1 MSGNI
6 FGSLVDSVKEVF
18 SNPQV
23 LAQGVKDGNIARTGN
38 TEYFIDGKDSFH
50 NMKDAEA
57 ASGRWQKRAQDE
69 LIGLATIGIG
79 KTAQGLYKG
88 AQTANTVNKGIYLGG
103 KTQPLLG
110 MSKSLPATV
119 NTGTQ
124 LATRSTTALAQ
135 TANTVNK
142 GNNWTKGLTGTLA
155 LGTAVGQG
163 ISEPSQKKA
172 TPVASRQRPKYAIGK
187 YNQRSYNR
195 LSQLQKVYGGD
206 LIRQKDGSYF
216 LRNKNGSFY
225 GNGRAL
231 NAKTGKMQN
240 YDLYGTGRFLNSN
253 SKQSNSSNI
262 VSTVLD
268 SNYLYGYRGKPKTR
282 MNNSKSFK
290 TAWTNARNSGLGTFT
305 WNGKSYNTMKKGET
319 QQDYNSWLSK
329 RSKAPQEAS
338 PTQGTPGYGIHV
350 GSGNVTLS
358 TPNGSTT
365 DITNSHNVSTLI
377 SNGNYK
383 APNLGNAA
391 TNYLENRP
399 LDSYSE
405 LTKHNFDRGDIRQG
419 MRANGINP
427 YDYSGSDRKQLRTYL
442 NNPTTD
448 NYTQSVSKIIGDG
461 KIQQNML
468 NNAVQNQTSQYQLT
482 KPNLRYNTSQNNQ
495 LVNLKFKQGGQMYKY
510 QAGAQMV
517 QPQQTNSQDPI
528 DQIAQIAAG
537 SLQGDKNSKQ
547 QLIQVLSNKEIAP
560 KLLQIVNAGV
570 KNQDKRAIIIAQA
583 IKSLQQGNTRKAR
596 LGAKL
601 DYIKQSIGE
610 CPEGQEVVYFKKG
623 GEICKVCA
631 GKKMQNGGKSDPIKD
646 FKKKKDVTKQTYQRN
661 PYTRGKSAKEIAE
674 MQRRNRQEAGAG
686 KGENDAN
693 VAPWNYKK
701 KR

>member
-1 MSGNI
+1 MFDFFDI
-6 FGSLVDSVKEVF
+6 FKVDPTISDPAV
-18 SNPQV
+18 
-23 LAQGVKDGNIARTGN
+23 A
-38 TEYFIDGKDSFH
+38 
-50 NMKDAEA
+50 A
-57 ASGRWQKRAQDE
+57 ASGITKDSKGTIHQKHTAASNQ
-69 LIGLATIGIG
+69 LAHNLAAISA
-79 KTAQGLYKG
+79 TAWGPVADGVLVPSVEYTPIASKMLPK
-88 AQTANTVNKGIYLGG
+88 AANSVINMGG

-110 MSKSLPATV
+110 MSKSLPSV
-119 NTGTQ
+119 KE
-124 LATRSTTALAQ
+124 TTALA
-135 TANTVNK
+135 TKAANSGSK
-142 GNNWTKGLTGTLA
+142 WTKGIAGTAA

-163 ISEPSQKKA
+163 VSEPSRKKG
-172 TPVASRQRPKYAIGK
+172 TVVTVNQNSKQNPKYAIGK

-240 YDLYGTGRFLNSN
+240 YDLYGSGRFLNGN

-268 SNYLYGYRGKPKTR
+268 SNYLYGYKGKPRTR
-282 MNNSKSFK
+282 MNNSESFK

-305 WNGKSYNTMKKGET
+305 WKGKSYNTMKKGET
-319 QQDYNSWLSK
+319 QQQYDSWLSK
-329 RSKAPQEAS
+329 QSKPTQQTA

-350 GSGNVTLS
+350 GNGSVALS
-358 TPNGSTT
+358 TPNGQTT

-377 SNGNYK
+377 NNGNYK

-405 LTKHNFDRGDIRQG
+405 LTKHNFNRGDIRQG

-427 YDYSGSDRKQLRTYL
+427 YNYSGSDRKQLRTYL

-448 NYTQSVSKIIGDG
+448 NYTQSVSKVIGDG

-482 KPNLRYNTSQNNQ
+482 KPNSGNQNNQ

-510 QAGAQMV
+510 AAGAQMV
-517 QPQQTNSQDPI
+517 QPQQASGQQGI
-528 DQIAQIAAG
+528 EQQAMALVQAAM
-537 SLQGDKNSKQ
+537 QGDQ
-547 QLIQVLSNKEIAP
+547 QANQTIQKIM
-560 KLLQIVNAGV
+560 
-570 KNQDKRAIIIAQA
+570 QA
-583 IKSLQQGNTRKAR
+583 AQQGDQQAAQVAQLLKNIVQQMKGSRKAR

-631 GKKMQNGGKSDPIKD
+631 GKKMQDGGKSDPIKN
-646 FKKKKDVTKQTYQRN
+646 FKKKKEQDAVKQAYQRN

-686 KGENDAN
+686 KGENDAK

>member
-1 MSGNI
+1 MGWRTTP
-6 FGSLVDSVKEVF
+6 VY
-18 SNPQV
+18 P
-23 LAQGVKDGNIARTGN
+23 GVTLDLGDTNYTPSTNR
-38 TEYFIDGKDSFH
+38 
-50 NMKDAEA
+50 
-57 ASGRWQKRAQDE
+57 
-69 LIGLATIGIG
+69 
-79 KTAQGLYKG
+79 
-88 AQTANTVNKGIYLGG
+88 KGIYVSNKLIPDSDLDRI
-103 KTQPLLG
+103 KEQTQ
-110 MSKSLPATV
+110 
-119 NTGTQ
+119 
-124 LATRSTTALAQ
+124 
-135 TANTVNK
+135 
-142 GNNWTKGLTGTLA
+142 GN
-155 LGTAVGQG
+155 
-163 ISEPSQKKA
+163 
-172 TPVASRQRPKYAIGK
+172 
-187 YNQRSYNR
+187 
-195 LSQLQKVYGGD
+195 
-206 LIRQKDGSYF
+206 
-216 LRNKNGSFY
+216 
-225 GNGRAL
+225 
-231 NAKTGKMQN
+231 
-240 YDLYGTGRFLNSN
+240 
-253 SKQSNSSNI
+253 
-262 VSTVLD
+262 
-268 SNYLYGYRGKPKTR
+268 
-282 MNNSKSFK
+282 
-290 TAWTNARNSGLGTFT
+290 
-305 WNGKSYNTMKKGET
+305 
-319 QQDYNSWLSK
+319 QDYILRLYSQSSWK
-329 RSKAPQEAS
+329 PNVTKPQVTKNSKAPTTGKPRTSTSSTTGRSRTRSALKAPAS
-338 PTQGTPGYGIHV
+338 NSWINKGKGIWNYNGVSQADVANAYKTGDFSKVGSYLSQHKDLASYLNNIYSKRGGNQFNSSTPTQQATPIKGTPGYGIHV

-377 SNGNYK
+377 NNGNYR

-427 YDYSGSDRKQLRTYL
+427 YNYSGSDRKQLRTYL

-482 KPNLRYNTSQNNQ
+482 KPNLGYTSQNNQ
-495 LVNLKFKQGGQMYKY
+495 LVNLKFKKGGQMYKY
-510 QAGAQMV
+510 AAGAQMI

-537 SLQGDKNSKQ
+537 SLQGDENSKQ

-560 KLLQIVNAGV
+560 KLLQIVDVGV
-570 KNQDKRAIIIAQA
+570 KNQDKRAMIIAQA
-583 IKSLQQGNTRKAR
+583 IKSLQQGSTRKAR

>member
-1 MSGNI
+1 MFDFFDI
-6 FGSLVDSVKEVF
+6 FKVDPTISDPAV
-18 SNPQV
+18 
-23 LAQGVKDGNIARTGN
+23 A
-38 TEYFIDGKDSFH
+38 
-50 NMKDAEA
+50 A
-57 ASGRWQKRAQDE
+57 ASGITRDSKGTIHQKHTAASNQ
-69 LIGLATIGIG
+69 LAHNLAAISA
-79 KTAQGLYKG
+79 TAWGPVADGVLVPSVEYTPIASKMLPK
-88 AQTANTVNKGIYLGG
+88 AANSVINMGG

-110 MSKSLPATV
+110 MSKSLPSV
-119 NTGTQ
+119 KG
-124 LATRSTTALAQ
+124 TTALA
-135 TANTVNK
+135 TKAANSGSK
-142 GNNWTKGLTGTLA
+142 WTKGIAGTAA

-163 ISEPSQKKA
+163 VSEPSRKKG
-172 TPVASRQRPKYAIGK
+172 TVITVNQNSKQNPKYAIGK

-195 LSQLQKVYGGD
+195 LSQLQKIYGGD

-216 LRNKNGSFY
+216 LRNTYGSFY

-240 YDLYGTGRFLNSN
+240 YDLYGSGRFLNGN

-268 SNYLYGYRGKPKTR
+268 SNYLYGYRGKPRTR
-282 MNNSKSFK
+282 MNNSESFK

-329 RSKAPQEAS
+329 QNKAPQEAS

-350 GSGNVTLS
+350 GSENVTLS
-358 TPNGSTT
+358 TPNSSTT

-377 SNGNYK
+377 NNGNYK

-482 KPNLRYNTSQNNQ
+482 KPNLGYNSNLNNQ
-495 LVNLKFKQGGQMYKY
+495 SVNLKFKQGGQMYKY
-510 QAGAQMV
+510 AAGAQMV
-517 QPQQTNSQDPI
+517 QPQQASGQQGI
-528 DQIAQIAAG
+528 EQQAMALVQAAM
-537 SLQGDKNSKQ
+537 QGDQ
-547 QLIQVLSNKEIAP
+547 QANQTIQKIM
-560 KLLQIVNAGV
+560 
-570 KNQDKRAIIIAQA
+570 QA
-583 IKSLQQGNTRKAR
+583 AQQGDQQAAQVAQLLKAIVQQMKGSRKAR

-631 GKKMQNGGKSDPIKD
+631 GKKMQDGGKSDPIKN
-646 FKKKKDVTKQTYQRN
+646 FKKKKEQDAVKQAYQRN

-686 KGENDAN
+686 KGENDAK

>member
-1 MSGNI
+1 MFDFFDIFKVDPTISDPAVAAESGI
-6 FGSLVDSVKEVF
+6 TRDSKGTIH
-18 SNPQV
+18 Q
-23 LAQGVKDGNIARTGN
+23 KHT
-38 TEYFIDGKDSFH
+38 
-50 NMKDAEA
+50 A
-57 ASGRWQKRAQDE
+57 ASNQ
-69 LIGLATIGIG
+69 LAHNLAAISA
-79 KTAQGLYKG
+79 TAWGPVADGVLVPSVEYTPIASKMLPK
-88 AQTANTVNKGIYLGG
+88 AANSVINMGG

-110 MSKSLPATV
+110 MSKSLPSV
-119 NTGTQ
+119 KG
-124 LATRSTTALAQ
+124 TTALA
-135 TANTVNK
+135 TKAANSGSK
-142 GNNWTKGLTGTLA
+142 WTKGIAGTAA

-163 ISEPSQKKA
+163 VSEPSRKKG
-172 TPVASRQRPKYAIGK
+172 TVITVNQNSKQNPKYAIGK

-216 LRNKNGSFY
+216 LRNTYGSFY

-240 YDLYGTGRFLNSN
+240 YDLYGSGRFLNGN

-268 SNYLYGYRGKPKTR
+268 SNYLYGYRGKPRTR
-282 MNNSKSFK
+282 MNNSESFK

-329 RSKAPQEAS
+329 QNRAPQEAS

-350 GSGNVTLS
+350 GSENVTLS

-365 DITNSHNVSTLI
+365 NITNSHNVSTLI
-377 SNGNYK
+377 NNGNYK

-427 YDYSGSDRKQLRTYL
+427 YNYLGSDRKQLRTYL

-482 KPNLRYNTSQNNQ
+482 KPNLGYNPSQNSQ

-510 QAGAQMV
+510 AAGAQMV
-517 QPQQTNSQDPI
+517 QPQQTGGQQGI
-528 DQIAQIAAG
+528 EQQAMALVQAAM
-537 SLQGDKNSKQ
+537 QGDQ
-547 QLIQVLSNKEIAP
+547 QANQTIQKIMQKA
-560 KLLQIVNAGV
+560 
-570 KNQDKRAIIIAQA
+570 
-583 IKSLQQGNTRKAR
+583 QQGDQQAAQVAQLLKAIVQQMKGSRKAR

-631 GKKMQNGGKSDPIKD
+631 GKKMQDGGKSDPIKN
-646 FKKKKDVTKQTYQRN
+646 FKKKKEQDAVKQAYQRN

-674 MQRRNRQEAGAG
+674 MQRRNRQEASAG

>member
-1 MSGNI
+1 MFDFFDI
-6 FGSLVDSVKEVF
+6 FKVDPTISDPAV
-18 SNPQV
+18 
-23 LAQGVKDGNIARTGN
+23 A
-38 TEYFIDGKDSFH
+38 
-50 NMKDAEA
+50 A
-57 ASGRWQKRAQDE
+57 ASGITRDSKGTIHQKHTAASNKLADNLAAIATTAWGPVLE
-69 LIGLATIGIG
+69 GTLIPSVEYAPIASKMLPKA
-79 KTAQGLYKG
+79 
-88 AQTANTVNKGIYLGG
+88 ANSVINMGG

-110 MSKSLPATV
+110 MSKSLPSV
-119 NTGTQ
+119 KG
-124 LATRSTTALAQ
+124 TTALA
-135 TANTVNK
+135 TKAANSGSK
-142 GNNWTKGLTGTLA
+142 WTKGIAGTAA

-163 ISEPSQKKA
+163 VSEPSRKKG
-172 TPVASRQRPKYAIGK
+172 TVITVNQNSKQNPKYAIGK

-216 LRNKNGSFY
+216 LRNTYGSFY

-240 YDLYGTGRFLNSN
+240 YDLYGSGRFLNGN

-268 SNYLYGYRGKPKTR
+268 SNYLYGYRGKPRTR
-282 MNNSKSFK
+282 MNNSESFK

-329 RSKAPQEAS
+329 QNRAPQEAS

-350 GSGNVTLS
+350 GNGSVTLS

-377 SNGNYK
+377 NNGNYK
-383 APNLGNAA
+383 APNLGNAT

-405 LTKHNFDRGDIRQG
+405 LTKNNFDRGDIRQG

-482 KPNLRYNTSQNNQ
+482 KPNLGYNTSQNSQ

-510 QAGAQMV
+510 AAGAQMV
-517 QPQQTNSQDPI
+517 QPQQTGGQQGI
-528 DQIAQIAAG
+528 EQQAMALVQAAM
-537 SLQGDKNSKQ
+537 QGDQ
-547 QLIQVLSNKEIAP
+547 QANQTIQKIMQKA
-560 KLLQIVNAGV
+560 
-570 KNQDKRAIIIAQA
+570 
-583 IKSLQQGNTRKAR
+583 QQGDQQAAQVAQLLKAIVQQMKGSRKAR

-631 GKKMQNGGKSDPIKD
+631 GKKMQDGGKSDPIKN
-646 FKKKKDVTKQTYQRN
+646 FKKKKEQDAVKQAYQRN

-686 KGENDAN
+686 KGENDAK

>member
-1 MSGNI
+1 MFDFFDI
-6 FGSLVDSVKEVF
+6 FKVDPTISDPAV
-18 SNPQV
+18 
-23 LAQGVKDGNIARTGN
+23 A
-38 TEYFIDGKDSFH
+38 
-50 NMKDAEA
+50 A
-57 ASGRWQKRAQDE
+57 ASGITRDSKGTIHQKHTAASNQ
-69 LIGLATIGIG
+69 LAHNLAAISA
-79 KTAQGLYKG
+79 TAWGPVADGVLVPSVEYTPIASKMLPK
-88 AQTANTVNKGIYLGG
+88 AANSVINMGG

-110 MSKSLPATV
+110 MSKSLPSV
-119 NTGTQ
+119 KG
-124 LATRSTTALAQ
+124 TTALA
-135 TANTVNK
+135 TKAANSGSK
-142 GNNWTKGLTGTLA
+142 WTKGIAGTVA

-163 ISEPSQKKA
+163 VSEPSRKKG
-172 TPVASRQRPKYAIGK
+172 TVVTVNQNSKQNPKYAIGK

-231 NAKTGKMQN
+231 NARTGKMQN
-240 YDLYGTGRFLNSN
+240 YDLYGSGRFLNGN

-268 SNYLYGYRGKPKTR
+268 SNYLYGYKGKPRTR
-282 MNNSKSFK
+282 MNNSESFK

-329 RSKAPQEAS
+329 QNKAPQKAS

-350 GSGNVTLS
+350 GNGSVALS
-358 TPNGSTT
+358 TPNGQTT

-377 SNGNYK
+377 NNGNYK

-405 LTKHNFDRGDIRQG
+405 LTKHNFNRGDIRQG

-427 YDYSGSDRKQLRTYL
+427 YNYSGSDRKQLRTYL

-448 NYTQSVSKIIGDG
+448 NYTQSVSKVIGDG

-482 KPNLRYNTSQNNQ
+482 KPNLGYNTSQNSQ
-495 LVNLKFKQGGQMYKY
+495 LVNLKFKKGGQMYKY
-510 QAGAQMV
+510 AAGAQMV
-517 QPQQTNSQDPI
+517 QPQQTSGQQGI
-528 DQIAQIAAG
+528 EQQAMALVQAAM
-537 SLQGDKNSKQ
+537 QGDQ
-547 QLIQVLSNKEIAP
+547 QANQTIQKIM
-560 KLLQIVNAGV
+560 
-570 KNQDKRAIIIAQA
+570 QA
-583 IKSLQQGNTRKAR
+583 AQQGDQQAAQVAQLLKAIVQKMKGSRKAR

-631 GKKMQNGGKSDPIKD
+631 GKKMQDGGKSDPIKN
-646 FKKKKDVTKQTYQRN
+646 FKKKKEQDAVKQAYQRN

-686 KGENDAN
+686 KGENDAK

>member
-1 MSGNI
+1 MFDFFDI
-6 FGSLVDSVKEVF
+6 FKVDPTISDPAV
-18 SNPQV
+18 
-23 LAQGVKDGNIARTGN
+23 A
-38 TEYFIDGKDSFH
+38 
-50 NMKDAEA
+50 A
-57 ASGRWQKRAQDE
+57 ASGITRDSKGTIHQKHTAASNQ
-69 LIGLATIGIG
+69 LAHNLAAISA
-79 KTAQGLYKG
+79 TAWGPVADGVLVPSVEYTPIASKMLPK
-88 AQTANTVNKGIYLGG
+88 AANSVINMGG

-110 MSKSLPATV
+110 MSKSLPSV
-119 NTGTQ
+119 KG
-124 LATRSTTALAQ
+124 TTALATKAANSGSKWAKGIAG
-135 TANTVNK
+135 TA
-142 GNNWTKGLTGTLA
+142 A

-163 ISEPSQKKA
+163 VSEPSRKKG
-172 TPVASRQRPKYAIGK
+172 TVITVNQNSKQNPKYAIGK

-240 YDLYGTGRFLNSN
+240 YDLYGSGRFLNGN
-253 SKQSNSSNI
+253 PKQSNSSNI

-329 RSKAPQEAS
+329 QNKAPQEAS

-350 GSGNVTLS
+350 GSENVTLS
-358 TPNGSTT
+358 TPNSSTT

-377 SNGNYK
+377 NNGNYK
-383 APNLGNAA
+383 APNLGNDA

-427 YDYSGSDRKQLRTYL
+427 YNYSGSDRKQLRTYL

-448 NYTQSVSKIIGDG
+448 NYTQSVSKVIGDG

-482 KPNLRYNTSQNNQ
+482 KPNLGYNTSQNSQ

-510 QAGAQMV
+510 AAGAQMV
-517 QPQQTNSQDPI
+517 QPQQASGQQGI
-528 DQIAQIAAG
+528 EQQAMALVQAAM
-537 SLQGDKNSKQ
+537 QGDQ
-547 QLIQVLSNKEIAP
+547 QANQTIQKIM
-560 KLLQIVNAGV
+560 
-570 KNQDKRAIIIAQA
+570 QA
-583 IKSLQQGNTRKAR
+583 AQQGDQQAAQVAQLLKAIVQQMKGSRKAR

-631 GKKMQNGGKSDPIKD
+631 GKKMQDGGKSDPIKN
-646 FKKKKDVTKQTYQRN
+646 FKKKKDAVKQAYQRN

-674 MQRRNRQEAGAG
+674 MQRRNRQEASAG